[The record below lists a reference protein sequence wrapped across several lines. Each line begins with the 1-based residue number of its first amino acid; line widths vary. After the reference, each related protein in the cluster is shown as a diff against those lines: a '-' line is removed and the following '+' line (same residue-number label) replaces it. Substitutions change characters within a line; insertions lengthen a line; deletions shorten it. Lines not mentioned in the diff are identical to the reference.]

1 MAKKDTTKEVTS
13 KIRLWNVQFAD
24 DYAVITAT
32 SVPGTDEETAT
43 DTAIQILAD
52 YYDIDVSGW
61 WLNDVEELC

>member
-1 MAKKDTTKEVTS
+1 MVKKDTTKEVTS
-13 KIRLWNVQFAD
+13 KIKLYNVQFVD

-43 DTAIQILAD
+43 DTAIEILAD

-61 WLNDVEELC
+61 MLNDVEEL